1 MKKRWIS
8 LLLVLALVLAVW
20 SVCAV
25 AADAQKADAAVGET
39 AAAEPA
45 AEELTE
51 EEPTEEE
58 APAEESPAAAED
70 TEAAD
75 AEAPAEDG
83 EQNHIHAVNREDG
96 CEEPSFVPLTVTGG
110 KLESGCYY
118 LTDDLALEEPLC
130 VPKNGAQVTLCLNGH
145 TLSLADGVEGCIIF
159 LAVSDEDAEP
169 SVLTITDCNGADSS
183 SNYYIDETGAL
194 VFDDGSYAWQEAYIA
209 ASEKNALAGGRITG
223 ATAGAISVGDYN
235 ELYLTSVNIIDNA
248 GRYGAGVVV
257 AEHASAVLDSCVI
270 AGNRLTGEMKTS
282 EKQILGGGV
291 YCAGTLELS
300 GTTSITGNRAQDAQ
314 NNLWLDENAE
324 VKIGNLGLDKQ
335 AKIGVSGAAEQTILT
350 GYADD
355 FSDNFTSDDLTLT
368 VSAVRENGFTD
379 LTLQE
384 AVYTLTLEL
393 GEDSEPVTLEAEQ
406 GKSLR
411 ELNVEAPE
419 RENMQFDGW
428 HTEDG
433 GQVDAEEPLH
443 LTGDTTLFARWTQD
457 EPQSGEAALL
467 TYDPDAPIT
476 KQEAA
481 KTLYQMARQLG
492 LDTEAG
498 QDVDLT
504 QFEDADE
511 ISEDAADAVRWAYA
525 ADLLMEKDGK
535 LHVADELTRKELT
548 RMLEDFLDQQAKQ
561 FGITWI
567 NGWEKNL
574 NSLSRLL
581 F

>member
-96 CEEPSFVPLTVTGG
+96 CEEPSFAPLTVTGG

-118 LTDDLALEEPLC
+118 LTDDLALEEPLR

-169 SVLTITDCNGADSS
+169 SVLSITDCNGADSS

-428 HTEDG
+428 YTEDG

-548 RMLEDFLDQQAKQ
+548 RMLEDFLDL
-561 FGITWI
+561 I
-567 NGWEKNL
+567 
-574 NSLSRLL
+574 
-581 F
+581 

>member
-25 AADAQKADAAVGET
+25 AADAQKADEAVEET

-45 AEELTE
+45 AEESTE

-58 APAEESPAAAED
+58 DPAEESSAAAED

-130 VPKNGAQVTLCLNGH
+130 IPKNGAQVTLCLNGH
-145 TLSLADGVEGCIIF
+145 TLRLADGVEGCIIF

-355 FSDNFTSDDLTLT
+355 FSENFTSDDLTLT

-379 LTLQE
+379 LKLQE

-428 HTEDG
+428 YTEDG

-443 LTGDTTLFARWTQD
+443 LTGDTTLSARWTQD

-481 KTLYQMARQLG
+481 KTLYQMARQLD

-511 ISEDAADAVRWAYA
+511 ISEDAAGAVRWAYA

-535 LHVADELTRKELT
+535 LHVTDELSQKELT
-548 RMLEDFLDQQAKQ
+548 RMLEDFLDL
-561 FGITWI
+561 I
-567 NGWEKNL
+567 
-574 NSLSRLL
+574 
-581 F
+581 

>member
-25 AADAQKADAAVGET
+25 AADAQKADAAVEET

-45 AEELTE
+45 AEESTE
-51 EEPTEEE
+51 EEPTEEK
-58 APAEESPAAAED
+58 APAEESSAAAED

-355 FSDNFTSDDLTLT
+355 FSENFTSDDLTLT

-384 AVYTLTLEL
+384 AVYALTLEL

-428 HTEDG
+428 YTEDG
-433 GQVDAEEPLH
+433 GQVDAEEPLY
-443 LTGDTTLFARWTQD
+443 LTGDTTLSARWTQD

-548 RMLEDFLDQQAKQ
+548 RMLEDFLDL
-561 FGITWI
+561 I
-567 NGWEKNL
+567 
-574 NSLSRLL
+574 
-581 F
+581 

>member
-58 APAEESPAAAED
+58 APAEELPAAAED

-428 HTEDG
+428 YTEDG

-548 RMLEDFLDQQAKQ
+548 RMLEDFLDL
-561 FGITWI
+561 I
-567 NGWEKNL
+567 
-574 NSLSRLL
+574 
-581 F
+581 

>member
-25 AADAQKADAAVGET
+25 AADAQKADET
-39 AAAEPA
+39 AEETTAAEPA
-45 AEELTE
+45 AEEPAAE
-51 EEPTEEE
+51 EVPAEE
-58 APAEESPAAAED
+58 APAEEAPAEDPVAAAEE

-75 AEAPAEDG
+75 AEAPAEDS

-96 CEEPSFVPLTVTGG
+96 CEEPSFAPLTVTGG

-145 TLSLADGVEGCIIF
+145 TLSLADGVEGCIVF

-169 SVLTITDCNGADSS
+169 SVLTIIDCNGADSS
-183 SNYYIDETGAL
+183 SNYYVDETGAL

-235 ELYLTSVNIIDNA
+235 ELYLTNVNVIDNE

-257 AEHASAVLDSCVI
+257 AEHASAMLDSCVV
-270 AGNRLTGEMKTS
+270 AGNRLTGEMKGS

-291 YCAGTLELS
+291 YCAGTLEVS
-300 GTTSITGNRAQDAQ
+300 GTTSITGNRAQDAR

-324 VKIGNLGLDKQ
+324 IKIGNLGLDKQ
-335 AKIGVSGAAEQTILT
+335 AKIGVSGAAEQTVLT

-384 AVYTLTLEL
+384 AVYTLTLDL

-428 HTEDG
+428 YTEDG
-433 GQVDAEEPLH
+433 GQVDAEAPLH
-443 LTGDTTLFARWTQD
+443 LTGDTTLSARWTQD
-457 EPQSGEAALL
+457 EAQSGEAALL

-511 ISEDAADAVRWAYA
+511 IGEDAADAVRWAYA
-525 ADLLMEKDGK
+525 ADLLTEKDGK
-535 LHVADELTRKELT
+535 LHVTDELTQKELT
-548 RMLEDFLDQQAKQ
+548 RMLEDFLDL
-561 FGITWI
+561 I
-567 NGWEKNL
+567 
-574 NSLSRLL
+574 
-581 F
+581 

>member
-25 AADAQKADAAVGET
+25 AADAQKADEAVEET

-45 AEELTE
+45 AEESTE

-58 APAEESPAAAED
+58 APAEESSAAAED

-355 FSDNFTSDDLTLT
+355 FSENFTSDDLTLT

-428 HTEDG
+428 YTEDG
-433 GQVDAEEPLH
+433 GQVDAEEPLY

-535 LHVADELTRKELT
+535 LHVTDELSQKELT
-548 RMLEDFLDQQAKQ
+548 RMLEDFLDL
-561 FGITWI
+561 I
-567 NGWEKNL
+567 
-574 NSLSRLL
+574 
-581 F
+581 

>member
-25 AADAQKADAAVGET
+25 AADAQKSDET
-39 AAAEPA
+39 AEEIAAAEPVEEA
-45 AEELTE
+45 A
-51 EEPTEEE
+51 EE
-58 APAEESPAAAED
+58 APAEEPAAPAE
-70 TEAAD
+70 EAETAPED

-96 CEEPSFVPLTVTGG
+96 CEEPSFAPLTVTGG
-110 KLESGCYY
+110 KLKSGCYY
-118 LTDDLALEEPLC
+118 LTDDLSLEEPLC

-145 TLSLADGVEGCIIF
+145 TLRLADGVEGCIIF
-159 LAVSDEDAEP
+159 VAVSDEDAEP

-183 SNYYIDETGAL
+183 SNYYVDEAGAL

-209 ASEKNALAGGRITG
+209 ANEKNALAGGRITG
-223 ATAGAISVGDYN
+223 ATAGAISVGDHN
-235 ELYLTSVNIIDNA
+235 ELYLTNVNIIDNA

-270 AGNRLTGEMKTS
+270 AGNRLTGEMKAS

-314 NNLWLDENAE
+314 NNLWLDETAE
-324 VKIGNLGLDKQ
+324 IKIGDLGLDKQ
-335 AKIGVSGAAEQTILT
+335 AQVGVSGTAEQTILT

-355 FSDNFTSDDLTLT
+355 FSENFISDDLTLT
-368 VSAVRENGFTD
+368 VSAIRENGFTD

-384 AVYTLTLEL
+384 AVYTLTLDL

-406 GKSLR
+406 GKSLY
-411 ELNVEAPE
+411 EMNVQDPE
-419 RENMQFDGW
+419 RENMMFDGW
-428 HTEDG
+428 YTEDG
-433 GQVDAEEPLH
+433 EQIDAEAPLQ
-443 LTGDTTLFARWTQD
+443 LTGDTTLFAHWTQAGP
-457 EPQSGEAALL
+457 ESGETALL

-498 QDVDLT
+498 QEVDLT

-511 ISEDAADAVRWAYA
+511 IDEDASDAVRWAYA
-525 ADLLMEKDGK
+525 ADLLTEKDGK
-535 LHVADELTRKELT
+535 LHAADELTQKELT
-548 RMLEDFLDQQAKQ
+548 RMLEDFLD
-561 FGITWI
+561 
-567 NGWEKNL
+567 
-574 NSLSRLL
+574 LL
-581 F
+581 P

>member
-25 AADAQKADAAVGET
+25 AADAQKADAAVEET

-45 AEELTE
+45 AEESTE
-51 EEPTEEE
+51 EEPAEEE
-58 APAEESPAAAED
+58 APAEESSAAAED

-96 CEEPSFVPLTVTGG
+96 CEEPSFAPLTVTGG

-118 LTDDLALEEPLC
+118 LTDDLSLEEPLC

-355 FSDNFTSDDLTLT
+355 FSENFTSDDLTLT

-384 AVYTLTLEL
+384 AVYALTLEL

-428 HTEDG
+428 YTEDG

-511 ISEDAADAVRWAYA
+511 ISEDAAGAVRWAYA

-535 LHVADELTRKELT
+535 LHVTDELSQKELT
-548 RMLEDFLDQQAKQ
+548 RMLEDFLDL
-561 FGITWI
+561 I
-567 NGWEKNL
+567 
-574 NSLSRLL
+574 
-581 F
+581 

>member
-118 LTDDLALEEPLC
+118 LPDDLALEEPLC

-428 HTEDG
+428 YTEDG

-548 RMLEDFLDQQAKQ
+548 RMLEDFLDL
-561 FGITWI
+561 I
-567 NGWEKNL
+567 
-574 NSLSRLL
+574 
-581 F
+581 

>member
-384 AVYTLTLEL
+384 AVYALTLEL

-428 HTEDG
+428 YTEDG

-548 RMLEDFLDQQAKQ
+548 RMLEDFLDL
-561 FGITWI
+561 I
-567 NGWEKNL
+567 
-574 NSLSRLL
+574 
-581 F
+581 

>member
-25 AADAQKADAAVGET
+25 AADAQKADEAVEET

-45 AEELTE
+45 AEESTE

-58 APAEESPAAAED
+58 APAEASSAAAED
-70 TEAAD
+70 TEAD

-130 VPKNGAQVTLCLNGH
+130 IPKNGAQVTLCLNGH
-145 TLSLADGVEGCIIF
+145 TLRLADGVEGCVVF

-428 HTEDG
+428 YTEDG

-443 LTGDTTLFARWTQD
+443 LTGDTTLSARWTQD
-457 EPQSGEAALL
+457 EAQSGEAALL

-498 QDVDLT
+498 QAVDLT

-525 ADLLMEKDGK
+525 ADLLTEKDGK
-535 LHVADELTRKELT
+535 LHVTDELTQKELT
-548 RMLEDFLDQQAKQ
+548 RMLEDFLDL
-561 FGITWI
+561 I
-567 NGWEKNL
+567 
-574 NSLSRLL
+574 
-581 F
+581 

>member
-25 AADAQKADAAVGET
+25 AADAQKADAAVEET

-45 AEELTE
+45 AEESTE

-58 APAEESPAAAED
+58 APAEESSAAAED

-257 AEHASAVLDSCVI
+257 AEHA
-270 AGNRLTGEMKTS
+270 
-282 EKQILGGGV
+282 
-291 YCAGTLELS
+291 CAGQLRYRGQPPDGRNE
-300 GTTSITGNRAQDAQ
+300 
-314 NNLWLDENAE
+314 
-324 VKIGNLGLDKQ
+324 
-335 AKIGVSGAAEQTILT
+335 
-350 GYADD
+350 
-355 FSDNFTSDDLTLT
+355 DL
-368 VSAVRENGFTD
+368 
-379 LTLQE
+379 
-384 AVYTLTLEL
+384 
-393 GEDSEPVTLEAEQ
+393 
-406 GKSLR
+406 
-411 ELNVEAPE
+411 
-419 RENMQFDGW
+419 
-428 HTEDG
+428 
-433 GQVDAEEPLH
+433 
-443 LTGDTTLFARWTQD
+443 
-457 EPQSGEAALL
+457 
-467 TYDPDAPIT
+467 
-476 KQEAA
+476 
-481 KTLYQMARQLG
+481 
-492 LDTEAG
+492 
-498 QDVDLT
+498 
-504 QFEDADE
+504 
-511 ISEDAADAVRWAYA
+511 
-525 ADLLMEKDGK
+525 
-535 LHVADELTRKELT
+535 
-548 RMLEDFLDQQAKQ
+548 
-561 FGITWI
+561 
-567 NGWEKNL
+567 
-574 NSLSRLL
+574 
-581 F
+581 

>member
-428 HTEDG
+428 YTEDG

-548 RMLEDFLDQQAKQ
+548 RMLEDFLD
-561 FGITWI
+561 
-567 NGWEKNL
+567 L
-574 NSLSRLL
+574 V
-581 F
+581 

>member
-39 AAAEPA
+39 SAAEPA

-58 APAEESPAAAED
+58 APAEELPAAAED

-428 HTEDG
+428 YTEDG

-548 RMLEDFLDQQAKQ
+548 RMLEDFLDL
-561 FGITWI
+561 I
-567 NGWEKNL
+567 
-574 NSLSRLL
+574 
-581 F
+581 

>member
-25 AADAQKADAAVGET
+25 AADAQKADEAVEET

-45 AEELTE
+45 AEESTE

-58 APAEESPAAAED
+58 APAEESSAAAED

-235 ELYLTSVNIIDNA
+235 ELYLTSVNINDNA

-428 HTEDG
+428 YTEDG

-476 KQEAA
+476 KLEAA

-535 LHVADELTRKELT
+535 LHVTDELSQKELT
-548 RMLEDFLDQQAKQ
+548 RMLEDFLDL
-561 FGITWI
+561 I
-567 NGWEKNL
+567 
-574 NSLSRLL
+574 
-581 F
+581 

>member
-428 HTEDG
+428 YTEDG

-443 LTGDTTLFARWTQD
+443 LTGDATLFARWTQD

-548 RMLEDFLDQQAKQ
+548 RMLEDFLDL
-561 FGITWI
+561 I
-567 NGWEKNL
+567 
-574 NSLSRLL
+574 
-581 F
+581 

>member
-83 EQNHIHAVNREDG
+83 EQNHIHAENREDG

-130 VPKNGAQVTLCLNGH
+130 VPRNGAQVTLCLNGH

-393 GEDSEPVTLEAEQ
+393 GEDSESVTLEAEQ

-428 HTEDG
+428 YTEDG

-548 RMLEDFLDQQAKQ
+548 RMLEDFLDL
-561 FGITWI
+561 I
-567 NGWEKNL
+567 
-574 NSLSRLL
+574 
-581 F
+581 

>member
-25 AADAQKADAAVGET
+25 AADAQKADEAVEET

-45 AEELTE
+45 AEESTE

-58 APAEESPAAAED
+58 APAEASSAAAED
-70 TEAAD
+70 TEAD

-145 TLSLADGVEGCIIF
+145 TLRLADGVEGCIIF

-300 GTTSITGNRAQDAQ
+300 GTTSITGNRVQDAQ

-355 FSDNFTSDDLTLT
+355 FSENFTSDDLTLT

-428 HTEDG
+428 YTEDG

-511 ISEDAADAVRWAYA
+511 ISEDAADAVCWAYA

-535 LHVADELTRKELT
+535 LHVTDELSQKELT
-548 RMLEDFLDQQAKQ
+548 RMLEDFLDL
-561 FGITWI
+561 I
-567 NGWEKNL
+567 
-574 NSLSRLL
+574 
-581 F
+581 

>member
-25 AADAQKADAAVGET
+25 AADAQKADET
-39 AAAEPA
+39 AEETTAAELATEEPA
-45 AEELTE
+45 AEEVPA
-51 EEPTEEE
+51 EEPA
-58 APAEESPAAAED
+58 APAEEVETAPED
-70 TEAAD
+70 AD
-75 AEAPAEDG
+75 APAEDG

-96 CEEPSFVPLTVTGG
+96 CEEPSFAPLIVTGG

-118 LTDDLALEEPLC
+118 LTDDLSLEEPLC

-145 TLSLADGVEGCIIF
+145 TLRLADGVEGCIIF
-159 LAVSDEDAEP
+159 VAVSDEDAEP
-169 SVLTITDCNGADSS
+169 SILTITDCNGADSS

-209 ASEKNALAGGRITG
+209 ANEKNALAGGRITG
-223 ATAGAISVGDYN
+223 ATAGAISVGDHN
-235 ELYLTSVNIIDNA
+235 KLYLTNVNIIDNA

-270 AGNRLTGEMKTS
+270 AGNRLTGEMKAS

-314 NNLWLDENAE
+314 NNLWLDENAK
-324 VKIGNLGLDKQ
+324 VKIGDLGLDKQ
-335 AKIGVSGAAEQTILT
+335 ARIGVSGAAEQTILT

-355 FSDNFTSDDLTLT
+355 FSENFTSDDLTLT
-368 VSAVRENGFTD
+368 IAAARKNGFTE
-379 LTLQE
+379 LSLQE
-384 AVYTLTLEL
+384 AVYTLTLDT

-406 GKSLR
+406 GKSLH
-411 ELNVEAPE
+411 EMNVQDPE
-419 RENMQFDGW
+419 RDNMTFDGW
-428 HTEDG
+428 YTEDG
-433 GQVDAEEPLH
+433 EQVDAEAPLH
-443 LTGDTTLFARWTQD
+443 LTGDTTLSARWTQA
-457 EPQSGEAALL
+457 EAQSGESTLL

-481 KTLYQMARQLG
+481 KTLYQMACQLG
-492 LDTEAG
+492 VDTEAG
-498 QDVDLT
+498 QEVDLT

-511 ISEDAADAVRWAYA
+511 IGEDAADAVRWAYA
-525 ADLLMEKDGK
+525 ADLLTEKDGK
-535 LHVADELTRKELT
+535 LHVADELTQKELT
-548 RMLEDFLDQQAKQ
+548 RMLEDFLD
-561 FGITWI
+561 
-567 NGWEKNL
+567 
-574 NSLSRLL
+574 LL
-581 F
+581 P